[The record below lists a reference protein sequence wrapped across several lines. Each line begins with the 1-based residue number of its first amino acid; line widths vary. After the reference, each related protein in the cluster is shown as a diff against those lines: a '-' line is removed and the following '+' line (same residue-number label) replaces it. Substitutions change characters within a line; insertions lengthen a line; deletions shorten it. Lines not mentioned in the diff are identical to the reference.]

1 MNRTRYAF
9 ALLAVLGTAGL
20 AHAQTNPAPPATKP
34 SLPPTPAAPSPAE
47 PVKQIPD
54 PSLSNSTS
62 TGCGTA
68 MPAKIIPP
76 SNSAQANSP
85 STMAPPP
92 NPAAPC
98 R

>member
-1 MNRTRYAF
+1 MNRTLYAVALF
-9 ALLAVLGTAGL
+9 AALGTAGL
-20 AHAQTNPAPPATKP
+20 VHAQTNPTPPANKP
-34 SLPPTPAAPSPAE
+34 STPAPVAPSPVE
-47 PVKQIPD
+47 PIKQIPD
-54 PSLSNSTS
+54 PGLPNSTS

-85 STMAPPP
+85 STTAPPS